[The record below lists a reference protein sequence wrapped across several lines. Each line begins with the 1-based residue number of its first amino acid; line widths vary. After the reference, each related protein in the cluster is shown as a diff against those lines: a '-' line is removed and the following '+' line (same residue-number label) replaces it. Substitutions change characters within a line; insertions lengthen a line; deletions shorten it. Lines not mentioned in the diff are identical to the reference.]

1 MAARGLALRAQ
12 PQAAAW
18 NEGRSNMAEIT
29 AEAVKKLRD
38 RTGIQMM
45 KCKAALQKADGDME
59 KAIEILRKE
68 NVGAVAKLA
77 EREAGEGRIG
87 VYIDPDKQ
95 VGALVELRCET
106 APVAKSD
113 LFIELANELA
123 KQVALQEVAT
133 PEAVLALPFDSKR
146 TVGERV
152 AEVVSLMHENM
163 KLARMVR
170 LKGQLGSYVH
180 HDGSLGVMVQVEG
193 AKSDPQLLRD
203 VSMHIAAKNPAAAL
217 REHVPQ
223 GAIDKE
229 MEIARAQA
237 AATGKPANI
246 VEKIAEGKMKT
257 WFTENVLV
265 EQPFVKDDSK
275 TVGDLLKSAG
285 LKMVKLVRFRV
296 GDVS

>member
-1 MAARGLALRAQ
+1 
-12 PQAAAW
+12 
-18 NEGRSNMAEIT
+18 MAEIT

-87 VYIDPDKQ
+87 VYIDPVKQ

-106 APVAKSD
+106 APVAKAEM
-113 LFIELANELA
+113 FVQLANDLA
-123 KQVALQEVAT
+123 KQVALQEATT
-133 PEAVLALPFDSKR
+133 PEALLAQPYVDDPKK
-146 TVGERV
+146 TVNERL
-152 AEVVSLMHENM
+152 AEVAGLMRENM
-163 KLARMVR
+163 KPVRMAR
-170 LKGQLGSYVH
+170 LTGLLGSYVH
-180 HDGSLGVMVQVEG
+180 HDGSVGVLVQVEG
-193 AKSDPQLLRD
+193 AKADPQSLRE
-203 VSMHIAAKNPAAAL
+203 VAMHITAKNPAAAL

-223 GAIDKE
+223 STIDKE

-257 WFTENVLV
+257 WFAENVLA
-265 EQPFVKDDSK
+265 EQPFVKDDTK
-275 TVGDLLKSAG
+275 TVGDLLKAAG
-285 LKMVKLVRFRV
+285 LKLVKFARLRV
-296 GDVS
+296 GEIGEK

>member
-1 MAARGLALRAQ
+1 
-12 PQAAAW
+12 
-18 NEGRSNMAEIT
+18 MAEIT

-87 VYIDPDKQ
+87 VYIDPVKQ

-106 APVAKSD
+106 APVAKSEM
-113 LFIELANELA
+113 FVKLANDLA
-123 KQVALQEVAT
+123 KQVALQEATT
-133 PEAVLALPFDSKR
+133 PEALVAQPFVDDPKK
-146 TVGERV
+146 TVNDRL
-152 AEVVSLMHENM
+152 AEVAGLMRENM
-163 KLARMVR
+163 KPVRMVR
-170 LKGQLGSYVH
+170 LAGGPLGSYVH
-180 HDGSLGVMVQVEG
+180 HDGSVGVLVLVEG
-193 AKSDPQLLRD
+193 AKGDTQLLRD
-203 VSMHIAAKNPAAAL
+203 VAMHITAKNPAAAL

-223 GAIDKE
+223 DTVDKE

-257 WFTENVLV
+257 WYAENVLA
-265 EQPFVKDDSK
+265 EQPFVKDDTK
-275 TVGDLLKSAG
+275 TVGDLLKAAG
-285 LKMVKLVRFRV
+285 LKLVKFARLRV
-296 GDVS
+296 GEIS

>member
-1 MAARGLALRAQ
+1 
-12 PQAAAW
+12 
-18 NEGRSNMAEIT
+18 MAEIT

-87 VYIDPDKQ
+87 VYIDPVKQ

-106 APVAKSD
+106 APVAKSEM
-113 LFIELANELA
+113 FVKLANDLA
-123 KQVALQEVAT
+123 KQVALQEAT
-133 PEAVLALPFDSKR
+133 TSEALLAQPYVDDPKK
-146 TVGERV
+146 TVNDRL
-152 AEVVSLMHENM
+152 AEVAGLMRENM
-163 KLARMVR
+163 KPVRMARLAGGPV
-170 LKGQLGSYVH
+170 GSYVH
-180 HDGSLGVMVQVEG
+180 HDGSVGVLVLVEG
-193 AKSDPQLLRD
+193 AKGDVQLLRD
-203 VSMHIAAKNPAAAL
+203 VAMHITAKNPAAAL

-223 GAIDKE
+223 ATVDKE

-257 WFTENVLV
+257 WYAENVLA

-275 TVGDLLKSAG
+275 TVGDLLKAAG
-285 LKMVKLVRFRV
+285 LKLVKFVRLRV
-296 GDVS
+296 GEVS

>member
-1 MAARGLALRAQ
+1 
-12 PQAAAW
+12 
-18 NEGRSNMAEIT
+18 MAEIT

-68 NVGAVAKLA
+68 NVGAIAKLA

-87 VYIDPDKQ
+87 VYIDPVKQ

-113 LFIELANELA
+113 LFVQLANDLA
-123 KQVALQEVAT
+123 KQVALQEATT
-133 PEAVLALPFDSKR
+133 PEALLAQPYVDDPKK
-146 TVGERV
+146 TVNERL
-152 AEVVSLMHENM
+152 AEVAALMRENM
-163 KLARMVR
+163 KPVRMAR
-170 LKGQLGSYVH
+170 LTGLLGSYVH
-180 HDGSLGVMVQVEG
+180 HDGSVGVIVQVEG
-193 AKSDPQLLRD
+193 AKADPQLLRD
-203 VSMHIAAKNPAAAL
+203 VCMHITAKNPAAAL

-223 GAIDKE
+223 ATIDKE

-246 VEKIAEGKMKT
+246 IEKIAEGKMKT
-257 WFTENVLV
+257 WYAENVLA

-285 LKMVKLVRFRV
+285 LKLVKFARLRV
-296 GDVS
+296 GEVGEAS

>member
-1 MAARGLALRAQ
+1 
-12 PQAAAW
+12 
-18 NEGRSNMAEIT
+18 MAEIT
-29 AEAVKKLRD
+29 AEMVKKLRD
-38 RTGIQMM
+38 RTGVQMM

-87 VYIDPDKQ
+87 TFIDPEKQ
-95 VGALVELRCET
+95 IGALVELRCET
-106 APVAKSD
+106 APVAKSE
-113 LFIELANELA
+113 LFIQLANDLA
-123 KQVALQEVAT
+123 KQVAWQEAAT
-133 PEAVLALPFDSKR
+133 PEALLAQPYVDDPKR

-152 AEVVSLMHENM
+152 AEIVSLMHENM
-163 KLARMVR
+163 KVARFVR
-170 LKGQLGSYVH
+170 MTGLLGSYVH
-180 HDGSLGVMVQVEG
+180 HDGSIGVMVQVEG
-193 AKSDPQLLRD
+193 TKADPQLLRD
-203 VSMHIAAKNPAAAL
+203 VCMHIAAKNPVAAL

-223 GAIDKE
+223 AVIDKE

-257 WFTENVLV
+257 WYTENVLA

-275 TVGDLLKSAG
+275 TVGELLKSAG
-285 LKMVKLVRFRV
+285 LKLVKFVRLRV
-296 GDVS
+296 GEVG

>member
-1 MAARGLALRAQ
+1 
-12 PQAAAW
+12 
-18 NEGRSNMAEIT
+18 MAEIT

-77 EREAGEGRIG
+77 EREASEGRIG
-87 VYIDPDKQ
+87 VYIDPVKK

-106 APVAKSD
+106 APVGKSD
-113 LFIELANELA
+113 LFVQLANDLA
-123 KQVALQEVAT
+123 KQVALQEAAT
-133 PEAVLALPFDSKR
+133 PEALLAQPYVDDPKK
-146 TVGERV
+146 TVNERL
-152 AEVVSLMHENM
+152 AEVAGLMRENM
-163 KLARMVR
+163 KPVRMARLAGG
-170 LKGQLGSYVH
+170 LLGNYIH
-180 HDGSLGVMVQVEG
+180 HDGSVGVLVQVEG
-193 AKSDPQLLRD
+193 DKADAQLLRD
-203 VSMHIAAKNPAAAL
+203 VSMHITAKNPAAAL

-223 GAIDKE
+223 ATIDKE
-229 MEIARAQA
+229 MDIARAQA

-257 WFTENVLV
+257 WFAENVLS

-275 TVGDLLKSAG
+275 TVGDLLKAAG
-285 LKMVKLVRFRV
+285 LKLVKFVRLRV
-296 GDVS
+296 GEVGEAG